1 MPEMLS
7 VSPASRL
14 RPGQGRLERI
24 GSAHGLQ
31 QGFLAGLAPLR
42 PQGLFAAI
50 APELRQ
56 LLADAEN
63 DIDRRFI
70 PLVLIPLAKIPRFKI
85 HRSKLQI
92 RMMILLLLASSC
104 Y

>member
-1 MPEMLS
+1 MLS

-56 LLADAEN
+56 LLADAKN
-63 DIDRRFI
+63 DIDRRL
-70 PLVLIPLAKIPRFKI
+70 PLFTLVKIPRRSKI
-85 HRSKLQI
+85 HRSKI
-92 RMMILLLLASSC
+92 PRMVIFPSTIFDTVTSFRC
-104 Y
+104 